1 MVDEFEDLDGRGHGI
16 KIEAPAMMPSLIVP
30 AFPWRGGLDYKLFA
44 ASINHSTGFITLA
57 RDRDSGRVYPDP
69 TDRRVRVK
77 YSVSSFDLKHI
88 VEGVIACAKMA
99 YITGAKEF
107 HTASR
112 DTPPFIRPAFISK
125 DTTDF
130 QVEEEDL
137 QGINNSALQSW
148 IAEVRRKPLLSQQ
161 ASFVSAHQMGTCRIG
176 SSAKSSVV
184 DPTCQVWGTEGLY
197 VVDASVFPS
206 ASGANPM
213 VTVMAIADWATQEMA
228 RKMKKSENVM
238 ARL

>member
-1 MVDEFEDLDGRGHGI
+1 MVNEFENLDGHGHGV
-16 KIEAPAMMPSLIVP
+16 KIETSAMIPSLIVP
-30 AFPWRGGLDYKLFA
+30 VFPWRGGLDYKLFA
-44 ASINHSTGFITLA
+44 ASINHSAGFITLA
-57 RDRDSGRVYPDP
+57 RDHDSGRVYPDP
-69 TDRRVRVK
+69 MDGRVRTE
-77 YSVSSFDLKHI
+77 YSVSSFDLRHI

-112 DTPPFIRPAFISK
+112 DIPPFIRPAFIPK
-125 DTTDF
+125 DTSDS
-130 QVEEEDL
+130 QMEEHDL
-137 QGINNSALQSW
+137 QGINNAALQIW
-148 IAEVRRKPLLSQQ
+148 IAEVRRKPFRSQQ
-161 ASFVSAHQMGTCRIG
+161 ATFVSAHQMGTCRMG

-206 ASGANPM
+206 ASGVNPM
-213 VTVMAIADWATQEMA
+213 VTVMAIADWASQEIA
-228 RKMKKSENVM
+228 REMKKSEHVM

>member
-1 MVDEFEDLDGRGHGI
+1 MVNEFEDLDGCGHGV
-16 KIEAPAMMPSLIVP
+16 KIETLAMIPSLIIP
-30 AFPWRGGLDYKLFA
+30 IFPWRGGLDYKLFA

-69 TDRRVRVK
+69 TDGRVRAE

-88 VEGVIACAKMA
+88 MEGVIACAKMA

-112 DTPPFIRPAFISK
+112 DIPPFIRPTLIQK
-125 DTTDF
+125 DTPDS
-130 QVEEEDL
+130 QLEEQDL
-137 QGINNSALQSW
+137 QGVNNAALQSW
-148 IAEVRRKPLLSQQ
+148 IADLRRKPLLSQQ
-161 ASFVSAHQMGTCRIG
+161 ASFVSAHQMSTCRMG

-184 DPTCQVWGTEGLY
+184 DPTCQVWGTEGLH

-213 VTVMAIADWATQEMA
+213 VTVMAIADWASQEIA